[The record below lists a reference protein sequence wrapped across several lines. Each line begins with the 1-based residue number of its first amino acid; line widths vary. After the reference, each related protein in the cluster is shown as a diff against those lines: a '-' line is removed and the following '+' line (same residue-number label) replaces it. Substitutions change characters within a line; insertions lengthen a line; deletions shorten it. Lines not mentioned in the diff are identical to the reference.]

1 MSDERLEESGEAL
14 QRSASAMIFQ
24 GAEAFGAAATGLGAL
39 AAGAAQW
46 KDSSAAGTNKLARRL
61 HRTIRLQIK
70 SRHS

>member
-1 MSDERLEESGEAL
+1 MSDERPEEGGEAL

-46 KDSSAAGTNKLARRL
+46 KDKLGGGNQTAGETPPPNDPPSDQKP
-61 HRTIRLQIK
+61 T
-70 SRHS
+70 